1 MTAAGFQSELK
12 PKAWQVLAGDSAA
25 GRLQDSAVPELTA
38 THQAPGR
45 PSRFTESFT
54 CNHCACTPLSFQ
66 HAKLKYRRVGFCFFL
81 LKSQELVSADL
92 IPPNIQTKYS
102 LTILTIPLGKLAK
115 SDSNVQ

>member
-1 MTAAGFQSELK
+1 MTAAGFRSELK

-25 GRLQDSAVPELTA
+25 GRLQDSALPELTA

-45 PSRFTESFT
+45 PSLKESFT

-66 HAKLKYRRVGFCFFL
+66 HAKLKYRRVGFFL